1 MPKTRDWED
10 RDELAAMFMQAT
22 IAGLFAFEARGPDD
36 WRPEARAAYKMA
48 DAFLAVRAQ
57 GPPGKLPPFGAGA
70 KEPIP
75 PRRT

>member
-1 MPKTRDWED
+1 MRKPDWED

-22 IAGLFAFEARGPDD
+22 ISALFAYKGRGPGE
-36 WRPEARAAYKMA
+36 WEPEARVAYKMA

-57 GPPGKLPPFGAGA
+57 GPSGKLPSSGAGA
-70 KEPIP
+70 KEPIL